1 MDASVQEDGECAP
14 RDAGVNIPKPSTAA
28 LLVEDKA
35 DDNDFFGPR
44 EIIEISSDSDDDG
57 LAELSARTHD
67 DQGHD
72 REHEY
77 HENEPQMTDVRRD
90 IIDSGSD
97 SDPDDI
103 FGDRHGH
110 FSEEEG
116 VQSHGTEPEMSEHT
130 TDVGTASSPVSSGS
144 SVPEEIIS
152 PAVQRQ
158 TEDIRS
164 ASELANQWAERRR
177 ASGNSYSKASSWK
190 GKRKADSLG
199 SDSSDEE
206 EEEEE
211 EEETRKKKT
220 SRPAKRAKAIVLYD
234 TMLEWSNKLAKIYRK
249 RKAASEEAQG
259 GPVPIIEQKELL
271 DVLKE
276 VDRHKWIISN
286 SEIHSSR
293 LAKHIKQAALSCD
306 PVQEWETRKIG
317 EGILNCL
324 AQRFF
329 NKRFHL

>member
-1 MDASVQEDGECAP
+1 MDASVQED
-14 RDAGVNIPKPSTAA
+14 A

-276 VDRHKWIISN
+276 QLRDSFVPPCKTHKTGSVKLRPRARMGDEENWRGDLELPCPAVFQQTVPLIS
-286 SEIHSSR
+286 SLLCRCRCCYCSG
-293 LAKHIKQAALSCD
+293 
-306 PVQEWETRKIG
+306 KIM
-317 EGILNCL
+317 IL
-324 AQRFF
+324 
-329 NKRFHL
+329 